1 MILIN
6 YYIVPEMRSLWNAL
20 STQIER
26 GVIMRKLLLVL
37 LLFVTAGV
45 QAESTVFITGSNRGI
60 GLGLVTE
67 YAAHGWRVIATCRN
81 PQSAQE
87 LQALAQAN
95 NRIII
100 EQLDV
105 TDSAGIAA
113 LAGKYQN
120 QPIDVLINNAGLLP
134 VDEWNK
140 PFKELDFDYARR
152 VFDVNTFAPVRIMQA
167 FMDHIA
173 ASGEKKIVNIS
184 SQAGSFA
191 NASHQPRRYVY
202 RGSKAALNMF
212 TFDIADELGQL
223 GITTVALHPGVVHS
237 QTDESFEE
245 AKQRFAG
252 LITVEE
258 SAAKIYRTVAGLTPA
273 DNGKFFSYEPG
284 RELSW

>member
-1 MILIN
+1 
-6 YYIVPEMRSLWNAL
+6 
-20 STQIER
+20 
-26 GVIMRKLLLVL
+26 MRKLLFVL
-37 LLFVTAGV
+37 LLFITVCA

-60 GLGLVTE
+60 GLGLVKE
-67 YAAHGWRVIATCRN
+67 YAAHGWRVIATCRT
-81 PQSAQE
+81 PGSAQE
-87 LQALAQAN
+87 LQTFAQAN

-105 TDSAGIAA
+105 TDSTEIAA
-113 LAGKYQN
+113 LSDKYRD

-140 PFKELDFDYARR
+140 PLKELDFDYARK

-167 FMDHIA
+167 FMDHVA

-191 NASHQPRRYVY
+191 NASHEPRRYVY

-212 TFDIADELGQL
+212 TFDIAYELGQL
-223 GITTVALHPGVVHS
+223 GITTIALHPGVVHS